1 LSFWLDR
8 QARKARPL
16 RRAFFRLADSD
27 VTDGKYFK
35 ADSGAGGVS
44 ACAAGAGIG
53 RAFFDAGRVREI
65 VTSRKS
71 EKFVFPPEL
80 AVTAS
85 IGSRNLPRIGGSTM
99 DNGTNKLSTSPS
111 SGGAQPQQRRL
122 HPLVATAAGAVIV
135 ASLVATAAMTGLFP
149 KASSNSAQNP
159 QTQTA
164 PVAQQPVVDSAAP
177 SPAQQATAAQ
187 QQAAQQQAAQQQ
199 AAQQQASQQ
208 QAAQQAAAQQATQQ
222 QAQQAPAQPQPA
234 QPSYAQ
240 QPPQHH
246 AYCSTCGTVE
256 AISAVKQE
264 GHGTGIGAVGGAVAG
279 GVVGNQFGGGGGR
292 TAMTLLGAL
301 GGGLAGNSVEKH
313 LRSETDY
320 SVRVRMENGHTRT
333 FTYKNPPP
341 FQQGERVHIQNG
353 TLVAG

>member
-1 LSFWLDR
+1 
-8 QARKARPL
+8 
-16 RRAFFRLADSD
+16 
-27 VTDGKYFK
+27 
-35 ADSGAGGVS
+35 
-44 ACAAGAGIG
+44 
-53 RAFFDAGRVREI
+53 
-65 VTSRKS
+65 
-71 EKFVFPPEL
+71 
-80 AVTAS
+80 
-85 IGSRNLPRIGGSTM
+85 M
-99 DNGTNKLSTSPS
+99 DNGTSKFSTSPAP
-111 SGGAQPQQRRL
+111 GGAQPQQRRL

-149 KASSNSAQNP
+149 KASSNGAQNP

-164 PVAQQPVVDSAAP
+164 AVAQQPVVDSAAP
-177 SPAQQATAAQ
+177 SPAQPSAAQQQAGAQ
-187 QQAAQQQAAQQQ
+187 QQAAQQQAAQQ
-199 AAQQQASQQ
+199 AAAQQ
-208 QAAQQAAAQQATQQ
+208 QAAQQAAAQQ
-222 QAQQAPAQPQPA
+222 QAQQAPAQPQRA

-240 QPPQHH
+240 HP

-256 AISAVKQE
+256 SISAIKQE

-279 GVVGNQFGGGGGR
+279 GVVGNQFGRGGGR

-320 SVRVRMENGHTRT
+320 SVHVRMENGKTRT

-341 FQQGERVHIQNG
+341 FAQGQRVHIQNG